1 MSVLCSVAAAGL
13 AQSSSMPLHWT
24 VDSKE
29 RLVIA
34 RAEGAV
40 TRAEI
45 ENYITV
51 MNGAGTLAYRKL
63 FDGSRADTAMTP
75 EDMLAIGVQIRARH
89 ATAATLGP
97 LAIVVPP
104 ARAELVSRVLGI
116 LATAN
121 RPMRVFSDIEPARR
135 WIESLPK

>member
-1 MSVLCSVAAAGL
+1 
-13 AQSSSMPLHWT
+13 MPLHWT

-34 RAEGAV
+34 TAEGAV
-40 TRAEI
+40 TRADV

-51 MNGAGTLAYRKL
+51 MNGAGTLSYRKL
-63 FDGSRADTAMTP
+63 FDCSRGDTAMTAG
-75 EDMLAIGVQIRARH
+75 DMLAIGVQIRARH
-89 ATAATLGP
+89 AVAGTLGP

-104 ARAELVSRVLGI
+104 DKSELISRVLGI
-116 LATAN
+116 LAAAD
-121 RPMRVFSDIEPARR
+121 RPMRVFFETEPARR

>member
-1 MSVLCSVAAAGL
+1 MPL
-13 AQSSSMPLHWT
+13 MPLHWT

-34 RAEGAV
+34 TAEGAV
-40 TRAEI
+40 TRAEV
-45 ENYITV
+45 ENYLEV
-51 MNGAGTLAYRKL
+51 MNGAGTLSYRKL
-63 FDGSRADTAMTP
+63 FDSSRGDTAMTA

-89 ATAATLGP
+89 ATAGTLGP

-104 ARAELVSRVLGI
+104 DQSELVSRVLGI
-116 LATAN
+116 LAAAD
-121 RPMRVFSDIEPARR
+121 RPMRIFSDAEPARR

>member
-1 MSVLCSVAAAGL
+1 MPL
-13 AQSSSMPLHWT
+13 MPLHWT

-34 RAEGAV
+34 TAEGAV
-40 TRAEI
+40 TRAEV
-45 ENYITV
+45 ENYLEV
-51 MNGAGTLAYRKL
+51 MNGAGTLSYRKL
-63 FDGSRADTAMTP
+63 FDCSRGDTAMTA

-89 ATAATLGP
+89 ATAGTLGP

-104 ARAELVSRVLGI
+104 DQSELVSRVLGI
-116 LATAN
+116 LAAAD
-121 RPMRVFSDIEPARR
+121 RPMRIFSDAEPARR

>member
-1 MSVLCSVAAAGL
+1 
-13 AQSSSMPLHWT
+13 MPLHWT

-34 RAEGAV
+34 IAEGAV
-40 TRAEI
+40 TRVEV
-45 ENYITV
+45 ENYLTV
-51 MNGAGTLAYRKL
+51 MNGAGTLSYRKL
-63 FDGSRADTAMTP
+63 FDCSRSDTVMTA

-89 ATAATLGP
+89 AVVGTLGP

-104 ARAELVSRVLGI
+104 DKSELISRVLGI
-116 LATAN
+116 LAAAD
-121 RPMRVFSDIEPARR
+121 RPMRVFSETEPARR